1 MGLIV
6 SVTRGGC
13 MHEVFSTGRQE
24 DGAQQC
30 TLIASCFHFRGQKS
44 NLKGY
49 CLLLSIMSSS
59 FGDLLQQAEQLTADM
74 DSGWELPRVE
84 RNLHQLAEAG
94 QRLWAQTTGAVGDNA
109 AVKA

>member
-1 MGLIV
+1 MYIENSLSYGFFQPATSEKSFLTKIQIFAP
-6 SVTRGGC
+6 
-13 MHEVFSTGRQE
+13 FS
-24 DGAQQC
+24 
-30 TLIASCFHFRGQKS
+30 S
-44 NLKGY
+44 
-49 CLLLSIMSSS
+49 SIMSSS

-94 QRLWAQTTGAVGDNA
+94 QRLWAQTTSAAGDNA